1 MPDNSRRKRKKAHK
15 LRPGVGATCSV
26 LIRFLHPSRDVRS
39 AILNFTSS
47 QRLEDLLL
55 IKEEEKEINHK
66 KTQCFVFRHDRFP
79 NIELYASKRWT
90 KVEKE
95 GSETQ
100 LFVIND
106 EVSSNVSDNVNTPI
120 ESVNEEGGDDEAI
133 DDEVEIT
140 PNVLNA
146 RNTNEDIMYVR
157 GLGLAVDDDNEPAPE
172 NVPEPTNPNDEPLPS
187 GLKDPTQSWEWDGF
201 DERKKYGHYN
211 MKARMKGLNGVAL
224 EGKLLFELF
233 CYFIY

>member
-39 AILNFTSS
+39 AILNLTSS

-187 GLKDPTQSWEWDGF
+187 GLKDPTQSWEWNGF
-201 DERKKYGHYN
+201 NE
-211 MKARMKGLNGVAL
+211 
-224 EGKLLFELF
+224 
-233 CYFIY
+233 

>member
-39 AILNFTSS
+39 AILNLTSS

-146 RNTNEDIMYVR
+146 RNTNDLR
-157 GLGLAVDDDNEPAPE
+157 H
-172 NVPEPTNPNDEPLPS
+172 
-187 GLKDPTQSWEWDGF
+187 
-201 DERKKYGHYN
+201 KKN
-211 MKARMKGLNGVAL
+211 FR
-224 EGKLLFELF
+224 
-233 CYFIY
+233 

>member
-1 MPDNSRRKRKKAHK
+1 MPDNSTRKRKKAHK

-55 IKEEEKEINHK
+55 IREEEKAINHK
-66 KTQCFVFRHDRFP
+66 KTKCFIFRHDRFP
-79 NIELYASKRWT
+79 NIDLYASKRWT
-90 KVEKE
+90 KIEKE

-100 LFVIND
+100 LFIN
-106 EVSSNVSDNVNTPI
+106 EVSNNVSGNV
-120 ESVNEEGGDDEAI
+120 EAI
-133 DDEVEIT
+133 DDDEVEIT
-140 PNVLNA
+140 TNVLNV

-201 DERKKYGHYN
+201 DELSIKN
-211 MKARMKGLNGVAL
+211 
-224 EGKLLFELF
+224 
-233 CYFIY
+233 